1 MTNGDWPPIGP
12 PNTPQHPPPSGS
24 EVPSDQAVLGTD
36 AARLASPN
44 EAAAVLGGKSP
55 ESNWPLKPFC
65 VGKTDPGMVRSTNQ
79 DSYYADPAGR
89 FFIVADGMGGH
100 AGGQEASRLATETM
114 QHHFEQLWDSAESTP
129 NLLSQA
135 MEKANQAILADQIKH
150 PERSDMGTTA
160 VAVVFRQGQPWS
172 ANVGDSRLYRF
183 RGAKLEQITE
193 DQTWVARAI
202 KMGMMTIEQAR
213 VHPMRHVLAQC
224 LGRDELTELDI
235 RPLEVQ
241 PSDRLL
247 LCSDGL
253 TEELTDPLIANQ
265 LKNIRSGEMAATALI
280 NAAKEK
286 GGRDNITVVI
296 VGFEVLTVPG

>member
-1 MTNGDWPPIGP
+1 MTNSDWASQSP
-12 PNTPQHPPPSGS
+12 PNSSGPSTPANSPS
-24 EVPSDQAVLGTD
+24 EQAAILGTGLPP
-36 AARLASPN
+36 AAGPSSH
-44 EAAAVLGGKSP
+44 AAILG
-55 ESNWPLKPFC
+55 SNLKRTDWPLKPFS

-100 AGGQEASRLATETM
+100 AGGQEASRLAT
-114 QHHFEQLWDSAESTP
+114 QALQQHFEQLWDSAESTP
-129 NLLSQA
+129 NLLAQA
-135 MEKANQAILADQIKH
+135 MEKANQAILADQLKH

-202 KMGMMTIEQAR
+202 KMGMMTLEQAR

-235 RPLEVQ
+235 RPLEIQ

-280 NAAKEK
+280 NAAKEH

-296 VGFEVLTVPG
+296 VGFEVLTIPG